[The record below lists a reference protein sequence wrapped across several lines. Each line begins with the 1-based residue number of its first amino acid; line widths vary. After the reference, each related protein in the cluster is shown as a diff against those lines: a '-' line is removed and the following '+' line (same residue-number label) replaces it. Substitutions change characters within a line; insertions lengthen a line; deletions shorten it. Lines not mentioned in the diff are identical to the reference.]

1 MAYAAFVAVA
11 QQISVRWVKIEQ
23 EREIKMKSI
32 LKKSLIPLEEAFL
45 CLDCSCI
52 SDGNRVCPAC
62 SSSALL
68 NLSTVL
74 NRPSEISEGELCQI
88 EMVGEMETVAA

>member
-1 MAYAAFVAVA
+1 
-11 QQISVRWVKIEQ
+11 
-23 EREIKMKSI
+23 MKSI
-32 LKKSLIPLEEAFL
+32 LKKSLIPLEQAFL

-68 NLSTVL
+68 NLSNVL
-74 NRPSEISEGELCQI
+74 NRPSEIAEGELY
-88 EMVGEMETVAA
+88 EMETVAA

>member
-1 MAYAAFVAVA
+1 
-11 QQISVRWVKIEQ
+11 
-23 EREIKMKSI
+23 MKSI
-32 LKKSLIPLEEAFL
+32 LKKSLIPLKEAFL

-62 SSSALL
+62 TSSALL

-74 NRPSEISEGELCQI
+74 NRPSDISQGELYQM
-88 EMVGEMETVAA
+88 ETVGEMESVAA

>member
-1 MAYAAFVAVA
+1 
-11 QQISVRWVKIEQ
+11 
-23 EREIKMKSI
+23 MKSI
-32 LKKSLIPLEEAFL
+32 LKKSLIPLEAAFL

-52 SDGNRVCPAC
+52 SDGNRACPAC

-74 NRPSEISEGELCQI
+74 NRPSEIMQGELCQM
-88 EMVGEMETVAA
+88 ETLGEMETIAA